1 MTTTI
6 SRPATPAA
14 PPAARRRSGFTAMK
28 RSKWRAIVLLLAPFL
43 ALYVL
48 AYAIPLCYAVYESFF
63 TEKRSGLGFGA
74 PERVFA
80 GFGNYA
86 AALAMPEFTS
96 GVWRVL
102 LLGVVQDPLML
113 VIALLL
119 ALAIDA
125 LANRFAAFMR
135 LVSFLPYAV
144 PGVIAAI
151 LWAFLYLGG
160 TSPFVRALDPLGVH
174 LDFLAG
180 GTVLWIAPDPDAWPP
195 GLARFGLSPAQLVL
209 VRAPREQ
216 DGLWAMEETL
226 RCPAVGAALLVTRE
240 LDLTAARRLQ
250 LAAEAGGVLGL
261 LLRPDED
268 NAVLLGYTVDG
279 APRIAMPIRAPM
291 EELEARFRLT
301 DGRSAFRDG
310 LLDEETL
317 GIIAQGI
324 SLVHWSGANLFCGK
338 CGTKTVSQ
346 QGGYKR
352 SCPNCGHM
360 MFPRTDPVVIML
372 TVDIERDLV
381 LLGRGHHFA
390 PGMYSTLA
398 GFVEPGETIE
408 DAVRRETFEE
418 AGIRAG
424 RVRYHASQPWPMP
437 HSLMIGCYAEAL
449 DRDIN
454 RDEQELADCRWFTRD
469 EIATMLDADPSGE
482 GPFSPPR
489 GAIAHRLMRDWVEW
503 QR

>member
-1 MTTTI
+1 MTLSIFETRAPHDEPSKLTAF
-6 SRPATPAA
+6 SGNRLNRDAEHRTDDCLEPA
-14 PPAARRRSGFTAMK
+14 
-28 RSKWRAIVLLLAPFL
+28 
-43 ALYVL
+43 
-48 AYAIPLCYAVYESFF
+48 
-63 TEKRSGLGFGA
+63 
-74 PERVFA
+74 
-80 GFGNYA
+80 
-86 AALAMPEFTS
+86 
-96 GVWRVL
+96 
-102 LLGVVQDPLML
+102 LGVPGQTLL
-113 VIALLL
+113 VIAGGKVVLK
-119 ALAIDA
+119 
-125 LANRFAAFMR
+125 REE
-135 LVSFLPYAV
+135 PV
-144 PGVIAAI
+144 PGAFFSRDEIAD
-151 LWAFLYLGG
+151 LG
-160 TSPFVRALDPLGVH
+160 S
-174 LDFLAG
+174 
-180 GTVLWIAPDPDAWPP
+180 
-195 GLARFGLSPAQLVL
+195 
-209 VRAPREQ
+209 
-216 DGLWAMEETL
+216 
-226 RCPAVGAALLVTRE
+226 
-240 LDLTAARRLQ
+240 
-250 LAAEAGGVLGL
+250 
-261 LLRPDED
+261 DED

-279 APRIAMPIRAPM
+279 APRIAMPIRTPM

-324 SLVHWSGANLFCGK
+324 SLVHWNGANLFCGK

-418 AGIRAG
+418 AGIRTG